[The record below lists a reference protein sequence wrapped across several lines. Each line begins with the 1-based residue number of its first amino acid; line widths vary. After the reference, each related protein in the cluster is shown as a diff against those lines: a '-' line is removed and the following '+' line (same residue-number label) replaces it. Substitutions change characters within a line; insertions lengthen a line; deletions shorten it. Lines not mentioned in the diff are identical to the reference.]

1 MDGCAAV
8 NLRKYS
14 TNLAGRVSFTHHTL
28 LIFRW
33 SPLPPKYTCFHFNK
47 NPCSKNSFQTLRL
60 CQWDKHNAF
69 VLLVSKSQN
78 IYENWVIVVINND
91 QKTWQNRSQKVMRVE
106 SGNKIQWGSWSAP
119 LKNWLPE
126 VLKTFWC
133 FYVLFSCVNPLK
145 RLKGGALQFSKTCTK
160 LVCWLWIWESIC
172 HCQMRSDSFTVQTSI
187 SLYNVGKH
195 AITLMRWPIHDSD
208 DNTKMDKLIY
218 HGGPQIIMSI
228 CWFKANHGAIW
239 CGITIE

>member
-1 MDGCAAV
+1 MV
-8 NLRKYS
+8 NL
-14 TNLAGRVSFTHHTL
+14 
-28 LIFRW
+28 
-33 SPLPPKYTCFHFNK
+33 PPNIVCFHFNK

-133 FYVLFSCVNPLK
+133 FYVLFSCVNRLK
-145 RLKGGALQFSKTCTK
+145 RLKGRRFAVFINMHKT
-160 LVCWLWIWESIC
+160 
-172 HCQMRSDSFTVQTSI
+172 
-187 SLYNVGKH
+187 SLLIMNLREYMSLPE
-195 AITLMRWPIHDSD
+195 AIR
-208 DNTKMDKLIY
+208 
-218 HGGPQIIMSI
+218 
-228 CWFKANHGAIW
+228 
-239 CGITIE
+239 